1 MSEENK
7 RKHPD
12 PRAKKGDRIEI
23 PLNASR
29 TNAVVEDET
38 YGALRADNRV
48 VMRHNIALNL
58 DSFAASTETFAPR
71 PDRPY
76 PELKRVRPPF
86 FSVIVPNFNGRRHLA
101 TLFDALTAQT
111 FDDFEVVFIDD
122 ASRDDSV
129 AFVEQNYGQRLDLR
143 VIVNREN
150 MGFVSSVNAA
160 ADAARGRLLVLLN
173 NDTEPAPDW
182 TAELACAVCA
192 HPDAA
197 MIASK
202 LLLFDDRNRLH
213 TSGDTLGLDGIPRN
227 RGVWEEDRGQYDH
240 RIDVFGG
247 CGGAVAIRRD
257 VWQALGGFDESFW
270 MYLEDADFA
279 FRAQLSGW
287 RAVFAPQAK
296 VYHKVSSSGGDD
308 LSSYYVGRNTIWM
321 IAKNMPSKLLWRNLP
336 RVVKAQ
342 LQIAV
347 DALRSIRGKA
357 AQQRLRGQLAG
368 LVGLP
373 AQLRKR
379 TLIQRRRWAD
389 DDTLASR
396 LTSRK

>member
-12 PRAKKGDRIEI
+12 PRAKKGDRSEI

-58 DSFAASTETFAPR
+58 ESFAASTETFAPR
-71 PDRPY
+71 PDRLF

-101 TLFDALTAQT
+101 TLFDALCAQT
-111 FDDFEVVFIDD
+111 FDDFEVIFIDD

-129 AFVEQNYGQRLDLR
+129 AYVEQNYGQRLDLR

-182 TAELACAVCA
+182 TVELARAVCA

-202 LLLFDDRNRLH
+202 LLLFDERNRLH

-240 RIDVFGG
+240 AIDVFGG

-257 VWQALGGFDESFW
+257 VWQSLGGFDESFW

-321 IAKNMPSKLLWRNLP
+321 IAKNMPSALLWRNLP

-347 DALRSIRGKA
+347 DALHSIRGKA

>member
-12 PRAKKGDRIEI
+12 PRAKKGERIEI

-58 DSFAASTETFAPR
+58 ESFAASTETFAPR
-71 PDRPY
+71 PDRLY

-86 FSVIVPNFNGRRHLA
+86 FSIIVPNFNGRRHLT
-101 TLFDALTAQT
+101 TLFDALCAQM

-182 TAELACAVCA
+182 TVELARAVCA

-240 RIDVFGG
+240 RVDVFGG

-321 IAKNMPSKLLWRNLP
+321 IAKNMPSALLWRNLP